1 MKILLLF
8 FALLGYTFSLS
19 AQSSGNV
26 TPVTL
31 RCEYADN
38 PLGIETSNPRLSWQL
53 NSNQRNQAQTAY
65 RVLVSDSP
73 ESLQKGQGN
82 VWDSGK
88 QTTDQSL
95 LVPYA
100 GKPLIVSKA
109 YYWKVQVWD
118 KAGKPSVWSPVAH
131 WRMGLPTAADWGKAQ
146 WIGLEKMDSTK
157 RIIPAVEFGNTLKDQ
172 HNRPDLVTAKNA
184 LPQFRKEVL
193 VQKPIKS
200 ATVFVSG
207 LGHFDL
213 FLNGSKVG
221 DHILDPGWTQYDQ
234 VAQYVTFDITKQIK
248 KGANAFGVMLGN
260 GFFNIP
266 NERYKK
272 MVLTYGYPMVI
283 ANILIEYTDGTT
295 QTVRSDPTWKAA
307 KSPIT
312 FSSVFGGEDYNAT
325 LEQNGWM
332 NPGFDD
338 RSWQTPVVVQG
349 PPRLSAQ
356 EQEPINVHETF
367 TAGRPKSPKKG
378 VWVYDLGQNMSGLP
392 QLTVTGKRG
401 ASVKLT
407 PSELLTDSSLADQR
421 AVGPVV
427 FFTYTLRGIGLR
439 GPAGPRSAETWH
451 PQFTYYGFRYVQ
463 VEGAVPAGEP
473 NPDGLPVIQEIKG
486 LHTRNAARRVGSF
499 VSSNQLFNRIDT
511 LIDWSIK
518 SNMASV
524 LTDCPHREKLGWLEV
539 THLMGASVH
548 YNYDIARFYRKIV
561 HDMQQAQTADGL
573 IPSVAPEY
581 PRFGGAFRD
590 SPEWGS
596 AAVILPWYL
605 YRWYG
610 DRQLLTESYPMM
622 QKYVAYLGRK
632 AKENLLTHGLG
643 DWYDLGPKPLGPSQ
657 LTPRGITATA
667 TYYYDLTILAQTAR
681 LLGKTDEAATYDQQA
696 MAVKQAF
703 NQNYYDPKTARYG
716 TGSQTANA
724 MALYMN
730 LVEPENRAAVSA
742 NLVKEI
748 KARNNSLTAGDVGYR
763 YLLLALGQAG
773 ASDVVFDMNSRTD
786 VPGYGYQL
794 ERGATALTES
804 WQANHDASNNHMML
818 GHLMEWFYAELGGIQ
833 EAPSSIAGKDI
844 VIYPKLVGDLKTVR
858 ASYDSPYGLVV
869 SQWKKDVSHTELTVS
884 VPVNTTATVYVPADT
899 ASSVTESGKPA
910 SQQQGI
916 QFIRQENGYSVYKV
930 GSGTYHFRTTTP
942 AK

>member
-1 MKILLLF
+1 MKAFLLF
-8 FALLGYTFSLS
+8 FTLFGCISPLT
-19 AQSSGNV
+19 AQSLGNV
-26 TPVTL
+26 TPTNL
-31 RCEYADN
+31 RCEFVDN
-38 PLGIETSNPRLSWQL
+38 PLGIETRKPRLSWQL
-53 NSNQRNQAQTAY
+53 NSAQRNQTQTAY
-65 RVLVSDSP
+65 RVLVSDSA
-73 ESLQKGQGN
+73 ELLQKGQGTI
-82 VWDSGK
+82 WDSGK

-95 LVPYA
+95 LIPYA
-100 GKPLIVSKA
+100 GKSLLA
-109 YYWKVQVWD
+109 ARQYFWKVMVWD
-118 KAGKPSVWSPVAH
+118 KAGKPSAWSSVAH

-146 WIGLEKMDSTK
+146 WIALEKMDSAK
-157 RIIPAVEFGNTLKDQ
+157 RIVPAIEFGNTLESQ
-172 HNRPDLVTAKNA
+172 HSRPDLVTAKNA
-184 LPQFRKEVL
+184 LPQFRKDVL
-193 VQKPIKS
+193 VSKTIKR
-200 ATVFVSG
+200 AIAFISG
-207 LGHFDL
+207 LGHFEF
-213 FLNGSKVG
+213 FLNGTKVS
-221 DHILDPGWTQYDQ
+221 DHMLDPGWTQYDQ

-248 KGANAFGVMLGN
+248 KGANAFGIMLGN

-272 MVLTYGYPMVI
+272 MVLTYGYPMFI

-295 QTVRSDPTWKAA
+295 QTIVSDPTWKAT

-325 LEQNGWM
+325 LEQMGWM
-332 NPGFDD
+332 NPGFND
-338 RSWQTPVVVQG
+338 RSWQTPLVVTG
-349 PPRLSAQ
+349 PPRLAAQ
-356 EQEPINVHETF
+356 EQEPIKIHETF

-378 VWVYDLGQNMSGLP
+378 VWIYDVGQNMSGLP

-401 ASVKLT
+401 TSVKLT
-407 PSELLTDSSLADQR
+407 PAELLTDSSLADQR

-427 FFTYTLRGIGLR
+427 FFTYTLRG
-439 GPAGPRSAETWH
+439 AGRETWH

-473 NPDGLPVIQEIKG
+473 NPDNLPVIEEIKG

-499 VSSNQLFNRIDT
+499 VSSSQLFNRIDT
-511 LIDWSIK
+511 LINWGMK

-539 THLMGASVH
+539 THLMGNSVR
-548 YNYDIARFYRKIV
+548 YNYDIARFYAKIV
-561 HDMQQAQTADGL
+561 HDMHQAQTADGL
-573 IPSVAPEY
+573 IPSVVPEY
-581 PRFGGAFRD
+581 PRFGGGFRD

-605 YRWYG
+605 YQWYG
-610 DRQLLTESYPMM
+610 DRQLLTKSYPMM
-622 QKYVAYLGRK
+622 QKYVGYLSKK
-632 AKENLLTHGLG
+632 AKDNILTHGLG

-667 TYYYDLTILAQTAR
+667 IYYYDLTILAQTAR

-696 MAVKQAF
+696 AAVKQSF
-703 NQNYYDPKTARYG
+703 NQKYYDPKTAQYG

-730 LVEPENRAAVSA
+730 LVDPQNRAAVSA

-748 KARNNSLTAGDVGYR
+748 KSRNNSLTAGDVGYR

-794 ERGATALTES
+794 MKGATALTES

-818 GHLMEWFYAELGGIQ
+818 GHLMEWFYAELAGIQ
-833 EAPSSIAGKDI
+833 ESPSSIAGKEI
-844 VIYPKLVGDLKTVR
+844 VIYPKLVGDVTSVK
-858 ASYDSPYGLVV
+858 ASYESSYGLVG
-869 SQWKKDVSHTELTVS
+869 SQWRKEANRIELIVT
-884 VPVNTTATVYVPADT
+884 VPVNTTATVYVPAGNV
-899 ASSVTESGKPA
+899 AAIMESGKPVG
-910 SQQQGI
+910 QQKDI
-916 QFIRQENGYSVYKV
+916 QFIRQKNGYSVYGI
-930 GSGTYHFRTTTP
+930 GSGQYRFG
-942 AK
+942 ANL